1 MSNRP
6 ATAVACLLTL
16 ICFGLGQALQS
27 SDGNLEKGAF
37 RWLVVTLLAAAV
49 TLWGARR
56 TAPQVFAT
64 IQGFLVIA
72 AALWEVVQQFFRS
85 PGIYVSGSLILFH
98 VGIVLMAVT
107 FLIGQVSGDR
117 QQRATPFIVSGVS
130 LLLGVWLFHV
140 SPAPDIDVFAFQTES
155 AQALVH
161 GHNPY
166 ALRFRDIYFGR
177 DEYDAVK
184 LYGEGLSVN
193 GVLQFGFPYFPLSLL
208 LTTPAQLVFGDYRY
222 TQLIAVVFAA
232 GVAMWLRPGRN
243 AVLAGALLLFSP
255 RVFFVLEQGWTEPLV
270 VALLAA
276 VVLANEKKPSLTPWV
291 FGLLLAV
298 KQYTVFMLPLAW
310 LLLAD
315 DQRNVKGALIFLVKA
330 AVPALLVTVPF
341 VLWNPGEFWFS
352 VVKLQTLQP
361 FRGDSLS
368 VMAKIAA
375 LTGNAP
381 AAWWAFVVATVVTA
395 LSLWRI
401 PRGSAGF
408 LVAVTLTY
416 LAFFATSKQAF
427 ANYYFL
433 VIGASAL
440 AVAALG
446 RGEWRWRAV

>member
-1 MSNRP
+1 MNRP

-27 SDGNLEKGAF
+27 SDGRLEPGAF
-37 RWLVVTLLAAAV
+37 RWLVVALLAGAV

-56 TAPQVFAT
+56 TAPEVFAT

-72 AALWEVVQQFFRS
+72 ATVWELVQQFFRS
-85 PGIYVSGSLILFH
+85 PGANVSGSLIPFF
-98 VGIVLMAVT
+98 VGIVVMGVA
-107 FLIGQVSGDR
+107 FIAGQVSGDR
-117 QQRATPFIVSGVS
+117 QQRLAPFIACGVF
-130 LLLGVWLFHV
+130 LLLGVWLFHA
-140 SPAPDIDVFAFQTES
+140 SPSPDIDVFVFQTQS

-161 GHNPY
+161 AQNPY
-166 ALRFRDIYFGR
+166 ALRFADIYFGR
-177 DEYDAVK
+177 PQYDALA
-184 LYGEGLSVN
+184 LYGEGLSIN

-208 LTTPAQLVFGDYRY
+208 LTTPAQVFFGDYRY
-222 TQLIAVVFAA
+222 TQLLAVAFTA

-276 VVLANEKKPSLTPWV
+276 VALTNEKEPSLTPWV

-315 DQRNVKGALIFLVKA
+315 DQRNVRGVLLFLAKA
-330 AVPALLVTVPF
+330 AIPAVLVTLPF

-361 FRGDSLS
+361 FRADSLS
-368 VMAKIAA
+368 VMAKIFK
-375 LTGNAP
+375 LTGTTP
-381 AAWWAFVVATVVTA
+381 ASWWAFVVATVVLS

-401 PRGSAGF
+401 PKGTAGF

-427 ANYYFL
+427 ANYYFF
-433 VIGASAL
+433 VIGSAAL

-446 RGEWRWRAV
+446 RGGWRWRAV

>member
-1 MSNRP
+1 MNRT
-6 ATAVACLLTL
+6 ATAVACLVTL

-27 SDGNLEKGAF
+27 SDGTLEKGAF
-37 RWLVVTLLAAAV
+37 RWLVVTLLAGAAV
-49 TLWGARR
+49 LWGARR
-56 TAPQVFAT
+56 RPPEVFAT

-72 AALWEVVQQFFRS
+72 ASLWEVVQQFFRS
-85 PGIYVSGSLILFH
+85 PGIYVSGPVWPFH
-98 VGIVLMAVT
+98 VGIVVMAVA
-107 FLIGQVSGDR
+107 FLAGQVSGDVV
-117 QQRATPFIVSGVS
+117 QRATPFIVIGVF

-140 SPAPDIDVFAFQTES
+140 SPSPDIDVFAFQTQS

-161 GHNPY
+161 GENPY

-177 DEYDAVK
+177 AEYDAVA
-184 LYGEGLSVN
+184 LYGEGLSVD

-208 LTTPAQLVFGDYRY
+208 LTTPAQVLLGDYRY
-222 TQLIAVVFAA
+222 TQLLAVLFTA
-232 GVAMWLRPGRN
+232 GVMFWLRPGRN
-243 AVLAGALLLFSP
+243 AVLAGALFVFSP
-255 RVFFVLEQGWTEPLV
+255 RIFFVLEQGWTEPLV

-276 VVLANEKKPSLTPWV
+276 VALANEKKPSLTPWV

-298 KQYTVFMLPLAW
+298 KQYTLFMVPLGW

-315 DQRNVKGALIFLVKA
+315 DQRNVKSALLFFAKA
-330 AVPALLVTVPF
+330 ALTASVVTLPF

-368 VMAKIAA
+368 VMAKLAGM
-375 LTGNAP
+375 TGKQP
-381 AAWWAFVVATVVTA
+381 AAWWAFIVATVVTG

-408 LVAVTLTY
+408 LVAVTVTY

-433 VIGASAL
+433 VIGAAAL
-440 AVAALG
+440 AAAALG
-446 RGEWRWRAV
+446 RGTWRWRAG